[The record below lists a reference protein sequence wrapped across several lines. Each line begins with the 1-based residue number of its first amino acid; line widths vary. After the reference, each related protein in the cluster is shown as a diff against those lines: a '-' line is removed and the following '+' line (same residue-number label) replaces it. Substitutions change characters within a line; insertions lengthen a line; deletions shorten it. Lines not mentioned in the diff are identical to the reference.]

1 MLHKMFKTEVI
12 ELENDL
18 CSQVLSLNDVTLIE
32 HLSAVIAFRESFGF
46 VLSQVDA
53 KFLRRK

>member
-1 MLHKMFKTEVI
+1 MFKTEVI